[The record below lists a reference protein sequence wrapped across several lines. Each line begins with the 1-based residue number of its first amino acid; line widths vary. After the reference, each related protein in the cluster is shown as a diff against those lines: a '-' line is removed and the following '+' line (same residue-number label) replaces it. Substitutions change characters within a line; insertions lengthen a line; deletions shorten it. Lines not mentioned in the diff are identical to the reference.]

1 MIRKMRKSDLK
12 EIVEIEQR
20 CFKNPWNMKQYEYE
34 LYDNPYSNLWVLEE
48 DGRIIVFYDLWI
60 MFDNADIAN
69 IAVDTP
75 YQKKGYG
82 RQLMNHLENQA
93 VNKGCENI
101 GLEVRVSNEAAIKL
115 YERHGFSI
123 INTRVNY
130 YKDEDG
136 YRMMKGI

>member
-12 EIVEIEQR
+12 DIQEIEQR
-20 CFKNPWNMKQYEYE
+20 CFKNPWNMEQYEYE

-48 DGRIIVFYDLWI
+48 DGRIIGYYDLWI
-60 MFDNADIAN
+60 MFENADIAN
-69 IAVDTP
+69 IAVDIP

-101 GLEVRVSNEAAIKL
+101 GLEVRVSNEAAIRL